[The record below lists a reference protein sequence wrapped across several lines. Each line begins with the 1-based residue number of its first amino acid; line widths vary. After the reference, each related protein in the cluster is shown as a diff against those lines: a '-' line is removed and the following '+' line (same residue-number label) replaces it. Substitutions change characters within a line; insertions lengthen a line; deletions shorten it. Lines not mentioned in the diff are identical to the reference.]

1 MPWRRKWQPILI
13 SLSRRSHGQKSLVG
27 YSPRGCQES
36 DTAERLSAHTHLR
49 TWWTG
54 FLLTEQYYSPEV
66 ASESRIQAPA
76 ISGVLEAA
84 EGASWVLAAVFSL
97 SSRLTNGIN
106 QSSETWQFSPN
117 RPIFP
122 FSLISLMLWKT
133 PEAKGSQAS
142 EAEEGRFSTGCLV
155 QACHLYRE
163 HLLPILRPSS
173 PASSPSWY
181 PPDPP
186 APSKWAFGGV
196 WWRLRSASKPP
207 PTLLPTHFGYCLDGG
222 GDWINKAVKSSNVA
236 HRKGFRA
243 RKRQLPLLSALEQ
256 KIVSCT

>member
-1 MPWRRKWQPILI
+1 MVDWI
-13 SLSRRSHGQKSLVG
+13 SANWAVLFSWGCFWEQDPSTSHQWG
-27 YSPRGCQES
+27 PRGGWGGQ
-36 DTAERLSAHTHLR
+36 L
-49 TWWTG
+49 G
-54 FLLTEQYYSPEV
+54 
-66 ASESRIQAPA
+66 
-76 ISGVLEAA
+76 SG
-84 EGASWVLAAVFSL
+84 GCVFSL